1 MVFHS
6 VVLCFHFLMVHKL
19 EQGSDVLDSSPECLG
34 PHSRDWTRFGLALG
48 PPDTFDQKESIF
60 TEAFLSWGQQSK
72 HESKGKMRHDKY
84 WIWMKSSLTIWDP
97 DLLHTA
103 LPGVGNQL
111 VQMKSVE
118 IRHTNIPDFTL
129 CFQVLKGFP
138 HDHSWLL

>member
-72 HESKGKMRHDKY
+72 HESNGKMRHDKY
-84 WIWMKSSLTIWDP
+84 WISLDEIILDNLRSKFT
-97 DLLHTA
+97 TT